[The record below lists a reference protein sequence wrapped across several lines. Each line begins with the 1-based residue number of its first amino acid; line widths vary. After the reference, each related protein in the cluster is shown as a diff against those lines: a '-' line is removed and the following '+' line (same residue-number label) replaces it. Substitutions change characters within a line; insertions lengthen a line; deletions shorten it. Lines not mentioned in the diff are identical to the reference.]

1 MWRAFEGTRRA
12 RTGDSAPSSRD
23 VDRLSLPDRKLTR
36 ALVRPT
42 AQVVPGVMP
51 TRLLPLPVTDAT
63 PAHRDARVTEQRN
76 PRSAAID
83 LASPLDIVDII
94 TAEDAGI
101 APAVAAQREAPARA
115 IGAAEQALRS
125 GGRIVYAGAGTSGR
139 LGVLDASEIPPTF
152 GADFGL
158 VVGLIAGGPAA
169 LLRAQE
175 GAEDS
180 PEGGA
185 RDLEAIALTANDFFV
200 GIAASGT
207 TPYVHGALRHAKR
220 VGATT
225 AMIACTALPSA
236 ILDAIDI
243 PIVIVV
249 GPEVVTGSTRM
260 KSGTATKLALNIIST
275 GAMIRVGKTFGNL
288 MVDLRATNAKLVDR
302 SERIVAE
309 VCGVS
314 RDDAHQLLQRAD
326 GVVKR
331 AIVMHLL
338 AVDAAAA
345 DEALTQADG
354 VIRRAVAVAPPPVPT
369 GAS

>member
-1 MWRAFEGTRRA
+1 MTADNPAFR
-12 RTGDSAPSSRD
+12 DS
-23 VDRLSLPDRKLTR
+23 
-36 ALVRPT
+36 
-42 AQVVPGVMP
+42 
-51 TRLLPLPVTDAT
+51 
-63 PAHRDARVTEQRN
+63 RVTEQRN
-76 PRSAAID
+76 PRSVAID
-83 LASPLDIVDII
+83 LASPLEIVDII
-94 TAEDAGI
+94 SAEDAGVS
-101 APAVAAQREAPARA
+101 PAVAAQRDALAKA
-115 IGAAEQALRS
+115 VAAAERALRA

-152 GADFGL
+152 GAAFGL

-180 PEGGA
+180 PEAGA
-185 RDLEAIALTANDFFV
+185 RDLDAIEISRNDFVV

-207 TPYVHGALRHAKR
+207 TPYVHGALRRAKA

-225 AMIACTALPSA
+225 GMIACTALPEA

-275 GAMIRVGKTFGNL
+275 GAMIRIGKTFGNL
-288 MVDLRATNAKLVDR
+288 MVDLRATNAKLIDR

-314 RDDAHQLLQRAD
+314 RDVARTALKAAD
-326 GVVKR
+326 GSVKR
-331 AIVMHLL
+331 AIVMQLL
-338 AVDAAAA
+338 HVDAAAA
-345 DEALTQADG
+345 DAALDDAHG
-354 VIRRAVAVAPPPVPT
+354 VIRRAVNVSPPPPI
-369 GAS
+369 ASDAR

>member
-1 MWRAFEGTRRA
+1 MTADNPAFR
-12 RTGDSAPSSRD
+12 DS
-23 VDRLSLPDRKLTR
+23 
-36 ALVRPT
+36 
-42 AQVVPGVMP
+42 
-51 TRLLPLPVTDAT
+51 
-63 PAHRDARVTEQRN
+63 RVTEQRN
-76 PRSAAID
+76 PRSVAID
-83 LASPLDIVDII
+83 LASPLEIVDII
-94 TAEDAGI
+94 SAEDAGVS
-101 APAVAAQREAPARA
+101 PAVAAQRDALAQA
-115 IGAAEQALRS
+115 ITAAERALRA
-125 GGRIVYAGAGTSGR
+125 GGRIIYVGAGTSGR

-152 GADFGL
+152 GAAFGL

-185 RDLEAIALTANDFFV
+185 RDLDAIGISRNDFVV

-207 TPYVHGALRHAKR
+207 TPYVHGALRRAKS

-225 AMIACTALPSA
+225 GMIACTALPEA

-275 GAMIRVGKTFGNL
+275 GAMIRIGKTFGNL
-288 MVDLRATNAKLVDR
+288 MVDLRATNAKLIDR

-314 RDDAHQLLQRAD
+314 RDVARTALKAAD
-326 GVVKR
+326 GSVKR
-331 AIVMHLL
+331 AIVMQLL
-338 AVDAAAA
+338 HVDAAAA
-345 DEALTQADG
+345 DAALDDAHG
-354 VIRRAVAVAPPPVPT
+354 VIRRAVNVSPPPPI
-369 GAS
+369 ASDAR

>member
-1 MWRAFEGTRRA
+1 M
-12 RTGDSAPSSRD
+12 
-23 VDRLSLPDRKLTR
+23 
-36 ALVRPT
+36 T
-42 AQVVPGVMP
+42 A
-51 TRLLPLPVTDAT
+51 DT
-63 PAHRDARVTEQRN
+63 PAFRDSRVTEQRN
-76 PRSAAID
+76 PRSVAID

-94 TAEDAGI
+94 TAEDAGVV
-101 APAVAAQREAPARA
+101 PAVGLQREALAAA
-115 IGAAEQALRS
+115 IAAAERALRA
-125 GGRIVYAGAGTSGR
+125 GGRIIYAGAGTSGR

-180 PEGGA
+180 PDGGA
-185 RDLEAIALTANDFFV
+185 RDLDAIDIASNDFFV
-200 GIAASGT
+200 GIAASGS
-207 TPYVHGALRHAKR
+207 TPYVHGALRRAKV

-225 AMIACTALPSA
+225 AMIACTPLPSS
-236 ILDAIDI
+236 IVDAIDI

-275 GAMIRVGKTFGNL
+275 GAMIRIGKTYGNL
-288 MVDLRATNAKLVDR
+288 MVDLRASNAKLVDR

-309 VCGVS
+309 ICGLD
-314 RDDAHQLLQRAD
+314 RAAARELLQRAG

-331 AIVMHLL
+331 AIVMHLRH
-338 AVDAAAA
+338 VDIAAA
-345 DEALTQADG
+345 DAALDASHG
-354 VIRRAVAVAPPPVPT
+354 VIRRAVDIAPPPV
-369 GAS
+369 ASAPPEMEAR

>member
-1 MWRAFEGTRRA
+1 MTADIPAF
-12 RTGDSAPSSRD
+12 RD
-23 VDRLSLPDRKLTR
+23 T
-36 ALVRPT
+36 
-42 AQVVPGVMP
+42 
-51 TRLLPLPVTDAT
+51 
-63 PAHRDARVTEQRN
+63 RVTEQRN
-76 PRSAAID
+76 PRSVAID

-94 TAEDAGI
+94 TTEDAAV
-101 APAVAAQREAPARA
+101 APAVAAQREALARTIA
-115 IGAAEQALRS
+115 AAETALRA
-125 GGRIVYAGAGTSGR
+125 GGRIIYAGAGTSGR

-185 RDLEAIALTANDFFV
+185 RDLDDIGISAQDLFV

-207 TPYVHGALRHAKR
+207 TPYVHGALRRAKS
-220 VGATT
+220 VGAAT
-225 AMIACTALPSA
+225 AMIACTALPDA

-275 GAMIRVGKTFGNL
+275 GAMIRIGKTFGNL
-288 MVDLRATNAKLVDR
+288 MVDVRATNAKLVDR

-309 VCGVS
+309 VCGVE
-314 RDDAHQLLQRAD
+314 RAVARGVLARAD

-331 AIVMHLL
+331 AIVMQMLGL
-338 AVDAAAA
+338 DEVAADAALDAA
-345 DEALTQADG
+345 HG
-354 VIRRAVAVAPPPVPT
+354 VIRRAVQVEPPPIVT
-369 GAS
+369 GAP